1 MAQKYLSRQGG
12 RFYCLYVDFR
22 KAFDKIDHHKLFQSF
37 QNKGVNGNF
46 LKVLVKMYANL
57 KSCVKLSSNCPT
69 SYFPCNI
76 GTRQGDISSPTI
88 FSLFID
94 QLSNLLRQNC
104 ETGFFIDNSIP
115 DIVCLMFADDV
126 ANCAETVNRLQQQ
139 LNRWP
144 LLLNKSLNLESI
156 CIHCLH

>member
-1 MAQKYLSRQGG
+1 
-12 RFYCLYVDFR
+12 
-22 KAFDKIDHHKLFQSF
+22 
-37 QNKGVNGNF
+37 
-46 LKVLVKMYANL
+46 MYANL
-57 KSCVKLSSNCPT
+57 KSCVKLSSHCPT

-94 QLSNLLRQNC
+94 QLSNLLRKNC
-104 ETGFFIDNSIP
+104 ETGIFIDNSIP

-139 LNRWP
+139 L
-144 LLLNKSLNLESI
+144 I
-156 CIHCLH
+156 T